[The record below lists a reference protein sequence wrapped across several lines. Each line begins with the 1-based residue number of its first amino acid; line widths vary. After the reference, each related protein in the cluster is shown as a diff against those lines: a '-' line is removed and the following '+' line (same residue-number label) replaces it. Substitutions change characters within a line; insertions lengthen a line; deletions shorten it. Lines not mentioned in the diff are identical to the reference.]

1 MNVRYEEVNKKN
13 INKIK
18 EIQHAVF
25 PESSFKEGF
34 DALLERGPGIF
45 GHILDK
51 YYLVY
56 ADDVPAGT
64 CGFYIPLGVEEHK
77 SIWLNWFGIL
87 PQFRGTGLGR
97 KILTDCIEMAKDYMK
112 PPYNVKYFRL
122 YTSEMF
128 NYSAQPLYTSI
139 MSLKEYYC
147 HKEMFDK
154 EVLARVSHFFPDQTE
169 ETYKKLMG
177 KAITIYSKSLDPK
190 EILIPWNNY
199 FMDLH
204 RIVKYEKNCT
214 MK

>member
-1 MNVRYEEVNKKN
+1 MNIRYEEMNATN
-13 INKIK
+13 FDKIK

-25 PESSFKEGF
+25 PESSFKKGF
-34 DALLERGPGIF
+34 NALAESGPGVL
-45 GHILDK
+45 GHIMEN

-56 ADDVPAGT
+56 ADEVPAGI

-122 YTSEMF
+122 YTSELF
-128 NYSAQPLYTSI
+128 NSSAQPLYNSVMT
-139 MSLKEYYC
+139 LKEYYC
-147 HKEMFDK
+147 HQEMFNDK
-154 EVLARVSHFFPDQTE
+154 LFAEAAHFFPDQTE
-169 ETYKKLMG
+169 ETYKKLIG

-199 FMDLH
+199 FMDLL
-204 RIVKYEKNCT
+204 RMIKYEKKLQN
-214 MK
+214 